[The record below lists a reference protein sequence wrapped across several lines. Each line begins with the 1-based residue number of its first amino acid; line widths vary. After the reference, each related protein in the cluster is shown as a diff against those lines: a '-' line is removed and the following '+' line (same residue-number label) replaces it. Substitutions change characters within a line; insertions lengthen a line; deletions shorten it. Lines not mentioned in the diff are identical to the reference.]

1 MSTAFASASFEPFRV
16 FSVSFRCVAAER
28 SVARSR
34 QILSSISSAAG
45 AKQSYVLHAVQA
57 KRLRE
62 RERERERVSE
72 KKGAE
77 ENAGGGIPLASS
89 KKR

>member
-1 MSTAFASASFEPFRV
+1 MSTAFASESFEPFRV
-16 FSVSFRCVAAER
+16 FSVSFRCVPAER

-34 QILSSISSAAG
+34 QILSGVSSAAG

-62 RERERERVSE
+62 REREKEERRGGERRGRNSFSQLEETVSQT
-72 KKGAE
+72 A
-77 ENAGGGIPLASS
+77 
-89 KKR
+89 

>member
-1 MSTAFASASFEPFRV
+1 MSTAFASESFEPFRV
-16 FSVSFRCVAAER
+16 FSVSFRCVPAER

-34 QILSSISSAAG
+34 QILSGVSSAAG

-62 RERERERVSE
+62 RERERK
-72 KKGAE
+72 KKGE
-77 ENAGGGIPLASS
+77 ERRGRTPGEELL
-89 KKR
+89 